1 MNGPAGLAYLDRR
14 ERVLKLG
21 ESFEKQPRCAFHTVR
36 CECGLHGGCT
46 RDESPGMCVCVG
58 GGCGDV
64 ETDASEFS
72 NSVPAALGSPGAP
85 MAA

>member
-1 MNGPAGLAYLDRR
+1 MDRR
-14 ERVLKLG
+14 GSRTWTVVSGFSNWAKV
-21 ESFEKQPRCAFHTVR
+21 SRSSRAVPSIPCAVSA
-36 CECGLHGGCT
+36 GCT
-46 RDESPGMCVCVG
+46 GGVPGMNLLGCVCVG